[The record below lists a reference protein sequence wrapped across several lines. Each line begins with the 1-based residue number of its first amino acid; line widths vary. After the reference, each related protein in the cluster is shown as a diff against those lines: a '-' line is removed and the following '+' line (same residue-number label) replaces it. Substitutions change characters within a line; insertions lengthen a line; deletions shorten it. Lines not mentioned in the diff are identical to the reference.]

1 MNISVFG
8 LGYVGTV
15 SAVCFASYGHK
26 VVGIDVQEDKV
37 NAINNRQPPVLEPGI
52 QELINKTIDN
62 GNLSATTDIAA
73 AVKHCEVALICVGT
87 PSNSNGSFKMDYVQ
101 RVCEQIGE
109 VIKDIDDYKVI
120 AIRSTLLPGAIN
132 DVLIPALEKYSG
144 KKQGVDFGIVV
155 NPEFLRE
162 GTAIKDF
169 NEPPHTIIGAF
180 DERSSNLVAK
190 IYESIDAPL
199 YHTQPDTA
207 SMVKYASNA
216 YHALKITFANEIAR
230 LSDPFDIDAA
240 EVMDIFCRD
249 TKLNVSARYLKPG
262 FAFGG
267 SCLPKDLRAMVHIAR
282 YNDIEIPMLN
292 ALLPSNQ
299 HQIDLAYNEIANSGK
314 KNVTIVGLTF
324 KPNTD
329 DLRESP
335 MLHLTE
341 TLIGKGFDVKIYDEN
356 LDLDRLVGANKAY
369 IEKVIPHVAALMC
382 ADIDEALAF
391 GDVVVT
397 AHSLGQITGKL
408 REDQQLIN
416 LGHETHEASE
426 NMNVNTVTL

>member
-37 NAINNRQPPVLEPGI
+37 NALNNKQSPVLEPGI
-52 QELINKTIDN
+52 QELINEVIDN
-62 GNLSATTDIAA
+62 GNLSATTSIKM
-73 AVKHCEVALICVGT
+73 AVEHCDVALICVGT
-87 PSNSNGSFKMDYVQ
+87 PSNPNGSFKMDYVQ

-109 VIKDIDDYKVI
+109 VIKDVDDYKVI

-132 DVLIPALEKYSG
+132 DVLIPALETYSG
-144 KKQGVDFGIVV
+144 KKQGQDFGIVV

-180 DERSSNLVAK
+180 DERSSDLIAE
-190 IYESIDAPL
+190 IYDTIDAPL
-199 YHTQPDTA
+199 YCTQPDTA

-230 LSDPFDIDAA
+230 LSDPFDIDAT

-267 SCLPKDLRAMVHIAR
+267 SCLPKDLRAMVHIGR
-282 YNDIEIPMLN
+282 HNDIEIPMLN
-292 ALLPSNQ
+292 SLLPSNQ
-299 HQIDLAYNEIANSGK
+299 HQIDLAYTDIANSGK
-314 KNVTIVGLTF
+314 KNITIVGLTF

-341 TLIGKGFDVKIYDEN
+341 TLIGKGFDVKIYDDN

-369 IEKVIPHVAALMC
+369 VEKLSH
-382 ADIDEALAF
+382 
-391 GDVVVT
+391 
-397 AHSLGQITGKL
+397 
-408 REDQQLIN
+408 
-416 LGHETHEASE
+416 
-426 NMNVNTVTL
+426 TLQP